1 MWPLKKWKELIEQVW
16 DVPSPWQRAEMGA
29 ELKRLY
35 DVSEEVRHEFDRSVE
50 ANVLEY
56 DMLRRA
62 YERSIDVDE
71 RARYLFDI
79 QAIVRYAQQENLP
92 GLDYARIQENIREY
106 EEGLALG
113 NEQPALLQTIEIQ
126 IRNSDAVI
134 QKLVA

>member
-1 MWPLKKWKELIEQVW
+1 
-16 DVPSPWQRAEMGA
+16 MGA

-35 DVSEEVRHEFDRSVE
+35 DVSEEVRHEFDRRVE
-50 ANVLEY
+50 AKATLDMFVLEY

-71 RARYLFDI
+71 RANYLFDI
-79 QAIVRYAQQENLP
+79 QAIIRYAQQENLP

-113 NEQPALLQTIEIQ
+113 NEQPALLQAIEIQ
-126 IRNSDAVI
+126 IRNSDPLI
-134 QKLVA
+134 QKLI

>member
-1 MWPLKKWKELIEQVW
+1 MFI
-16 DVPSPWQRAEMGA
+16 
-29 ELKRLY
+29 
-35 DVSEEVRHEFDRSVE
+35 
-50 ANVLEY
+50 LEY

-79 QAIVRYAQQENLP
+79 QAIIRYAQQENLP

-106 EEGLALG
+106 QEGLARG

-126 IRNSDAVI
+126 IRNSDPLI
-134 QKLVA
+134 QRLIK